1 MRGVEAITLL
11 LFCGG
16 LVLCVCL
23 GKNILFA
30 LAFGLLLFLLYGRR
44 KGKSWA
50 QLLPM
55 ALSGVK
61 SVGNILVTFLLIG
74 MLTAL
79 WRAGGTIP
87 AIICMAASLIR
98 PSIFYLLAFLLNCG
112 VSVLTGTSFG
122 TAATMGVI
130 CMTMANTMGLSAVL
144 AGGAVLSGVYFGDR
158 CSPVSTSALLVSQ
171 LTGTNIFSNLR
182 RMVRTALPAFLLACG
197 IYTLFGLFGEAGALS
212 MDVEAIFSRQFQL
225 HWFVL
230 LPAVA
235 ILVLSAFQVNVKP
248 TMLASILLAVVSCL
262 WIQKI
267 PVSQLPRLLLLG
279 YKSADPE
286 IAAMLT
292 GGGVLSMVSVSAVVC
307 LSSTYAGI
315 FQGTGLLD
323 GVQQA
328 ISRLGERISPYGAVV
343 CTAVAASVIACNQT
357 LSILLTH
364 QLCSSLEE
372 DPGGFAIDLEDSA
385 VVIAPMVPWSIAGA
399 VPLASMGA
407 PTASILAACFLYLL
421 PLSRLAG
428 QRFRMRYQHR
438 H

>member
-1 MRGVEAITLL
+1 MEAITLL

-16 LVLCVCL
+16 LILCVCL
-23 GKNILFA
+23 AKNILFA

-44 KGKSWA
+44 KGKSWT

-144 AGGAVLSGVYFGDR
+144 SGGAVLSGVYFGDR

-171 LTGTNIFSNLR
+171 LTGTNIFSNLK
-182 RMVRTALPAFLLACG
+182 RMVHTALPAFLLSCG

-248 TMLASILLAVVSCL
+248 TMLASILLAAVSCL

-267 PVSQLPRLLLLG
+267 PVSQLSRLLLLG

-292 GGGVLSMVSVSAVVC
+292 GGGILSMASVSAVVC
-307 LSSTYAGI
+307 LSSTYVGI

-328 ISRLGERISPYGAVV
+328 ISRLGKRISPYGAVV
-343 CTAVAASVIACNQT
+343 CTAIAASVIACNQT

-364 QLCSSLEE
+364 QLCGSLKE
-372 DPGGFAIDLEDSA
+372 DSDGFAIDLEDSV

-421 PLSRLAG
+421 PLSRLAER
-428 QRFRMRYQHR
+428 RFHMR
-438 H
+438 